1 MQWFSAIF
9 TAGMVTAAF
18 YGLQYIVEQKMDV
31 GFRHK
36 GKWITDFTVILTLFV
51 TFVGTMAVATG
62 NVTISSHSGVALR
75 SCCAYRD

>member
-18 YGLQYIVEQKMDV
+18 YGLQYIVEQKMDH
-31 GFRHK
+31 GFHGDSDIVCYFCRNN
-36 GKWITDFTVILTLFV
+36 GSGSDP
-51 TFVGTMAVATG
+51 AVATG